1 MRFVTLNKH
10 CHTKAI
16 INLHVMLPTLQ
27 QLINVLIKTTYITV
41 PECCLVSAEASVHT
55 KQE

>member
-16 INLHVMLPTLQ
+16 INLHVILPTLQ